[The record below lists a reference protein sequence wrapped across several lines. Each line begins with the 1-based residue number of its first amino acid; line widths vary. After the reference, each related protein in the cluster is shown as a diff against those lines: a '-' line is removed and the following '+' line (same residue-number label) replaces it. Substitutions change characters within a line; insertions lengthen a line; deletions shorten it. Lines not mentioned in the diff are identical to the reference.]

1 MLRFMSVNHYENFPV
16 ASWLMPAHLRPA
28 IRAIYAFARTA
39 DDFADEGDH
48 SDAERHALLEAYQ
61 QDLDRI
67 AAGLIPLHP
76 VLQKLAKVIH
86 SYELQIQP
94 FSDLLSAFQQDI
106 QIKSYETKEA
116 VRDYCRRSANP
127 VGRILLRLW
136 KKDQSAALIQA
147 SDAICTALQQINFLQ
162 DIAIDAE
169 KGRTYLS
176 NQTMQDFQV
185 QRTDLLGLRLNTA
198 PAPSRAVRS
207 LILAEC
213 IQCRSL
219 MMSGAHLPAQLR
231 GRIAWELSLVVAG
244 GLRILDK
251 IEAADGDIVFQ
262 RPTLSRLDYFRLMW
276 RAWVVGFKYP

>member
-1 MLRFMSVNHYENFPV
+1 MSVNHYENFPV
-16 ASWLMPAHLRPA
+16 ASWLMPANLRPA

-86 SYELQIQP
+86 SHELQIQP

-106 QIKSYETKEA
+106 QIKSYETEEA

-136 KKDQSAALIQA
+136 KKDQSAALIRA

-219 MMSGAHLPAQLR
+219 MMSGAHLPSQLR

-262 RPTLSRLDYFRLMW
+262 RPTLSRFDYFRLVW